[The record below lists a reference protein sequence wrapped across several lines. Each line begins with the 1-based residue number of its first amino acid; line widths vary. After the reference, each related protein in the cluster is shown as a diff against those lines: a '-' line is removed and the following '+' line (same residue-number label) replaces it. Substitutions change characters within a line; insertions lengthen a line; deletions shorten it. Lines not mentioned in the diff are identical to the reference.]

1 MLTGSLTL
9 SLQRHIKR
17 LMKSQMALT
26 HVLLFLESL
35 VINLL
40 DWVQI
45 KIKIIHQQMLLMSI

>member
-45 KIKIIHQQMLLMSI
+45 KIKIIHE